1 MTPITPDMITSDPD
15 GQLAAA
21 LDVSSRTF
29 SGEWVSLPAMI
40 IARELIDSRT
50 HAKATVALLNTYIDA
65 RRDEIRKEAARG
77 TIREELVALAGLAM
91 IGAVA
96 WAVCLA

>member
-1 MTPITPDMITSDPD
+1 MTTLDYFPIRDPD
-15 GQLAAA
+15 CQLTTA
-21 LDVSSRTF
+21 LDVSSRVF

-40 IARELIDSRT
+40 VARDVIDSHT
-50 HAKATVALLNTYIDA
+50 HAKATVALLGTYIDS

-77 TIREELVALAGLAM
+77 TIREELVAMVGLVV

-96 WAVCLA
+96 WLVCLA